1 MEIQY
6 QKNPVKAIR
15 AKCIDCCGGMM
26 SIVQD
31 CGIPSCP
38 IYPFRSGKNPFRT
51 KKEMSEEQRE
61 AVKERLAKSRKSK
74 KKESE

>member
-15 AKCIDCCGGMM
+15 VKCIDCCGGMM
-26 SIVQD
+26 SMVQD

>member
-15 AKCIDCCGGMM
+15 AKCIECCGGMM
-26 SIVQD
+26 SMVQD

-74 KKESE
+74 KKESK

>member
-26 SIVQD
+26 SMVQD

-38 IYPFRSGKNPFRT
+38 IYPFRSGKNPFRS
-51 KKEMSEEQRE
+51 KKEMSEEQKE

>member
-26 SIVQD
+26 SMVQN

-38 IYPFRSGKNPFRT
+38 TYPFRFGKNPFRT

>member
-6 QKNPVKAIR
+6 QKNPEKAIR

-26 SIVQD
+26 SMVQD

>member
-26 SIVQD
+26 SMVQD

-51 KKEMSEEQRE
+51 KKEMSEEQRK

>member
-26 SIVQD
+26 SMVQD

-38 IYPFRSGKNPFRT
+38 IYPFRLGKNPFRT
-51 KKEMSEEQRE
+51 RKEMTEEQKE
-61 AVKERLAKSRKSK
+61 AIKERLAKSRKSK
-74 KKESE
+74 KNESE